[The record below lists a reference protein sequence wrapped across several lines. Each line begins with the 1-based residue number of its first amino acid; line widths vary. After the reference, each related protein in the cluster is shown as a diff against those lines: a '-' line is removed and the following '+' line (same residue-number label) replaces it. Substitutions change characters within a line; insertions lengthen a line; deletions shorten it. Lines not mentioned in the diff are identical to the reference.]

1 MRKTRVC
8 IVGLGLLGGSYAMAL
23 SQKGHQV
30 TAIDKNPEALEFGL
44 NKGWIQ
50 AGATADF
57 QGLLREAELVVLCLY
72 PGDMLPWL
80 QENQGAL
87 SPGCLIT
94 DVCGVKLGIAE
105 EAQALLRPDAEFV
118 PAHPMAGRE
127 RLGIWNADCAIFAP
141 ANFIITPT
149 PRNTPE
155 AIARIEELA
164 RELGFAH
171 IARLSPAEHDE
182 MIGYVSQLTHA
193 IAVSLMLANDNP
205 RLAEYT
211 GDSFRDLTR
220 IARIDAGLW
229 SKLFLHNRQILT
241 AQIDRFSQAL
251 QNLRQQVE
259 EGNEE
264 ALVELFHISSH
275 RRSWFDRC

>member
-1 MRKTRVC
+1 MNKTRVC

-80 QENQGAL
+80 RENQGAL

-105 EAQALLRPDAEFV
+105 EAQAPPAARCGVRSGPPHGRPGAAGGMECGLRHFRPGQLHHHPPP
-118 PAHPMAGRE
+118 PATRRRP
-127 RLGIWNADCAIFAP
+127 
-141 ANFIITPT
+141 
-149 PRNTPE
+149 
-155 AIARIEELA
+155 
-164 RELGFAH
+164 
-171 IARLSPAEHDE
+171 SPA
-182 MIGYVSQLTHA
+182 
-193 IAVSLMLANDNP
+193 
-205 RLAEYT
+205 
-211 GDSFRDLTR
+211 
-220 IARIDAGLW
+220 
-229 SKLFLHNRQILT
+229 
-241 AQIDRFSQAL
+241 
-251 QNLRQQVE
+251 
-259 EGNEE
+259 
-264 ALVELFHISSH
+264 
-275 RRSWFDRC
+275 